1 MILSS
6 APSMLNF
13 RRQTI
18 LCLWLNFASLMAFAI
33 YFHLL
38 QFLVNG
44 MHINYP
50 WFTLVQES
58 EDGEIAA
65 SHERLRF
72 LPCIG

>member
-1 MILSS
+1 
-6 APSMLNF
+6 
-13 RRQTI
+13 
-18 LCLWLNFASLMAFAI
+18 MAFAI
-33 YFHLL
+33 VSHLF

-44 MHINYP
+44 MHVNYP

-72 LPCIG
+72 LPCIR